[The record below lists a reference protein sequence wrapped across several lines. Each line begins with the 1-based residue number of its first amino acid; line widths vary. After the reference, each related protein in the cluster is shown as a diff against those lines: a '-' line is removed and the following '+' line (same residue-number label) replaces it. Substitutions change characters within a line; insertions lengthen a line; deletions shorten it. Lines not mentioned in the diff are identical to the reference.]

1 MTRIKEKKKKVI
13 ADTARPRGL
22 FLLPDVILF
31 PSVVEHPHYS
41 IHPAPTLIFKEPKFC
56 SFTKAQSEGPSIG
69 RRTRS
74 KSDYFHWDPP
84 FSTCH
89 LTVSLPLCSPWRKP
103 SIFVIMEPGEGC
115 IIAFT
120 AIYFRSKRDTTAPP
134 SITSSPPY
142 IYIYIFFYS
151 FEEKKNWA
159 TRPRGTQSALIHSHL
174 FFFLQGL
181 SLYPQVI
188 CSGRAIKAITVASL
202 SLLLWAQMSDNGS
215 ATSERGHSDSIYPI
229 RKHGFNMFFFYYYYY
244 FSITFSLACA
254 SITKHKQTGQNMFTT
269 AFFLNE
275 NNILKSTAKDL
286 FFFFQD

>member
-1 MTRIKEKKKKVI
+1 MI
-13 ADTARPRGL
+13 AATVRPRGL

-142 IYIYIFFYS
+142 IYIY
-151 FEEKKNWA
+151 
-159 TRPRGTQSALIHSHL
+159 
-174 FFFLQGL
+174 FFFLFLWRKKKLGHTPQRNTECFNSFTPFFL
-181 SLYPQVI
+181 SPRPLFIPTSDLFRPSHQSNYCGV
-188 CSGRAIKAITVASL
+188 SL
-202 SLLLWAQMSDNGS
+202 SAIMSPDEWQRQCDEWKGPF
-215 ATSERGHSDSIYPI
+215 RFHLSDQKT
-229 RKHGFNMFFFYYYYY
+229 RF
-244 FSITFSLACA
+244 
-254 SITKHKQTGQNMFTT
+254 
-269 AFFLNE
+269 
-275 NNILKSTAKDL
+275 
-286 FFFFQD
+286 